1 MSLSNSPTETAS
13 ATAHGRRLW
22 FALPLVALWL
32 AGTVYA
38 FWWFEF
44 RHLRPFELEATERAE
59 SFSGEGL
66 ATALA
71 GLLPEG
77 ERTTATLFH
86 FWDPACPCSRF
97 NELHVRELRERYAAE
112 GIRFAVIPRPGR
124 FDSGEEARRA
134 AAEQFGEVELVEL
147 SEARFRELPVPSAPA
162 LAILDAADD
171 EPPALAYFGPYSV
184 GAVCSSSTGTFAE
197 STLDELLA
205 GKRPRQLNT
214 VAFGCFCELN
224 GRRT

>member
-1 MSLSNSPTETAS
+1 MEAAS
-13 ATAHGRRLW
+13 GGARGRRLW
-22 FALPLVALWL
+22 FALPLVTLWL

-44 RHLRPFELEATERAE
+44 RHLRPFEAEAAARAE

-66 ATALA
+66 AAAL
-71 GLLPEG
+71 GELLPADD
-77 ERTTATLFH
+77 RVPATLFH

-97 NELHVRELRERYAAE
+97 NEEHVRELRERYAAQ

-124 FDSGEEARRA
+124 FESLSEARRA
-134 AAEQFGEVELVEL
+134 AEEHFGEVELIDL
-147 SEARFRELPVPSAPA
+147 PEARFRALPVPSAPA
-162 LAILDAADD
+162 LAIVDQRATDTATDNG
-171 EPPALAYFGPYSV
+171 PALAYFGPYSV

-197 STLDELLA
+197 STLDDLLA

-214 VAFGCFCELN
+214 IAFGCFCELN
-224 GRRT
+224 GHRT